1 MFVLVWSQ
9 VQHGNGSIN
18 HVMIVIQSIS
28 SPLISVLLVD
38 PITGYH
44 W

>member
-9 VQHGNGSIN
+9 VQHGSGSIN
-18 HVMIVIQSIS
+18 HVMIAIWSIG
-28 SPLISVLLVD
+28 SPLISAIPVD
-38 PITGYH
+38 PITGYR

>member
-9 VQHGNGSIN
+9 VQHGSRLIN
-18 HVMIVIQSIS
+18 HVMIAIQSIGLL
-28 SPLISVLLVD
+28 LISVLPVD

>member
-9 VQHGNGSIN
+9 VQHGSGSIN
-18 HVMIVIQSIS
+18 HVMIVIQSIG
-28 SPLISVLLVD
+28 SPLISTIPVD
-38 PITGYH
+38 PITGYC

>member
-9 VQHGNGSIN
+9 VQRRSGLIN
-18 HVMIVIQSIS
+18 HMMIAIRSIS
-28 SPLISVLLVD
+28 SLLISALLVD